1 MGEMNKISCRS
12 CGKSWEY
19 RSGCG
24 IRHSSLKEVARVFE
38 DTVAQ
43 QFLQYANENP
53 FCIFHFSYMAA
64 QCSECTNIVEVPF
77 LELNAGRYKG
87 ACPLCGH
94 KVEVITEIDNL
105 KCPICGE
112 TDFEQSTIGHWD

>member
-12 CGKSWEY
+12 CGKSWEC

-24 IRHSSLKEVARVFE
+24 IRHSSLKEVAGVFE

-53 FCIFHFSYMAA
+53 FSIFHFSYMAA
-64 QCSECTNIVEVPF
+64 QCSFCNEIVEVPV
-77 LELNAGRYKG
+77 LELKG
-87 ACPLCGH
+87 EQYIGKCPADDQ
-94 KVEVITEIDNL
+94 KVEVIADIESMN
-105 KCPICGE
+105 CPVCGG
-112 TDFEQSTIGHWD
+112 TDLEQIVVGHWD